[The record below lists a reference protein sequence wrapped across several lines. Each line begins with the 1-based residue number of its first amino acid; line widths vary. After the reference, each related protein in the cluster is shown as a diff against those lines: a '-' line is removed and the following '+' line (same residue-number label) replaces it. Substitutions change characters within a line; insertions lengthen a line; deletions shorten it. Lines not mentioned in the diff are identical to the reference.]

1 MTDGADPSAR
11 RPGAATGK
19 TATGKL
25 IRWSDS
31 LNISPRARRR
41 WVVTYAPWA
50 APEGTAG
57 GIYSDSLNISPLPV
71 GSVPPGPHPRARPA
85 EYIVTA

>member
-41 WVVTYAPWA
+41 WVVTYAL
-50 APEGTAG
+50 GRTRGHG
-57 GIYSDSLNISPLPV
+57 G
-71 GSVPPGPHPRARPA
+71 R
-85 EYIVTA
+85 YI